1 MKKVLLLV
9 AVLAVT
15 LVSCGKKEKK
25 SDVKVDTP
33 AVEQKAPEAQAD
45 ANVTPEKK
53 AFDAVVAKLD
63 AANKCVVCH
72 QVDVKT
78 IGPSYKEVA
87 KVYKEKGG
95 NIVQFL
101 KGNAEPIV
109 DPALYDQMKP
119 NLEVTKTL
127 SGDDLAAL
135 AAYIRSL
142 EE

>member
-1 MKKVLLLV
+1 ML
-9 AVLAVT
+9 
-15 LVSCGKKEKK
+15 
-25 SDVKVDTP
+25 
-33 AVEQKAPEAQAD
+33 
-45 ANVTPEKK
+45 
-53 AFDAVVAKLD
+53 
-63 AANKCVVCH
+63 VCH

-95 NIVQFL
+95 NLVQFL
-101 KGNAEPIV
+101 KGNAKPIV

-119 NLEVTKTL
+119 NIEVVKNL
-127 SGDDLAAL
+127 PGEDLAAL

>member
-1 MKKVLLLV
+1 MKKLLLV
-9 AVLAVT
+9 AVLAVA

-25 SDVKVDTP
+25 QEENVDTP
-33 AVEQKAPEAQAD
+33 AVEQKAPETAD

-53 AFDAVVAKLD
+53 AFDDVVAKLD

-109 DPALYDQMKP
+109 DPALFDQMKP

-135 AAYIRSL
+135 ASYIRSL